1 MQRIF
6 RGMILLLLVCGSANA
21 ALLSRAGGQA
31 YYDDVLDI
39 TWLANANLA
48 DTNDFGV
55 AGINANGSMT
65 WSTAQSW
72 IGAMNAANYLGTNT
86 WRLPTVEPL
95 NGSTF
100 NYTGSYN
107 GSTDAGSNQSEQGT
121 AYAGSTGSEMAH
133 LFYNTLNNKGYCDP
147 LLSTG
152 GSCSSPQAGWGLS
165 NVGPFSNL
173 QSKDYWSGTEYA
185 PNTTAAWYFGFF
197 TGTQDAANKNSP
209 MVAWAVSSGDA
220 LPAIVPVSGAVWL
233 FGSALTLLGMMRRRA
248 MTVIG

>member
-1 MQRIF
+1 MKRIS
-6 RGMILLLLVCGSANA
+6 RGMILLLLACGSANA

-152 GSCSSPQAGWGLS
+152 GICSSPQAGWGLS
-165 NVGPFSNL
+165 NVGPFSNF

-185 PNTTAAWYFGFF
+185 PNTSYAWRFNFF
-197 TGTQDAANKNSP
+197 DGNQNMGGSKASH
-209 MVAWAVSSGDA
+209 MYSAWAVRSGDIA
-220 LPAIVPVSGAVWL
+220 PVPVPGAIWL
-233 FGSALTLLGMMRRRA
+233 FGGAVGLLGYVRRNLN
-248 MTVIG
+248 